1 MIQYYGKRYNISR
14 ATRTGVIFEN
24 GSGIILCG
32 KSYQC
37 PVLGTRFGSTGTW
50 YSPGPSAG
58 EHHLPLVLVY
68 HHDRRQVTS
77 LLFFVVPT
85 CL

>member
-1 MIQYYGKRYNISR
+1 MVLSLSSHLAGMSR
-14 ATRTGVIFEN
+14 HTQWTLLDNLFTPVVA
-24 GSGIILCG
+24 SYLCG
-32 KSYQC
+32 KSYWC

-68 HHDRRQVTS
+68 HHDR
-77 LLFFVVPT
+77 
-85 CL
+85 